1 MRGGIHSR
9 RRFPGRRQQRPLWIE
24 SAQPPPHRCK
34 DIHDVTGKEEIKRW
48 FSRMVRDNMDVMYGV
63 ALHLSGNSANA
74 EDLVA
79 ETVIKAWS
87 AIDKLEDR
95 ARWRPWVL
103 RILRNEF
110 ISNYRKASIR
120 PLEVPF
126 TEEPGD
132 DDDSSVSSLLLEQS
146 DDFLKWW
153 ANPELALINDLLGDQ
168 IREAIDRL
176 PEVYRMTI
184 LMINVDGLSYDEA
197 SVVLGVP
204 FGTIRSRMKRGRT
217 LLQTA
222 LWKEAQEAGLKAA
235 SKS

>member
-1 MRGGIHSR
+1 M
-9 RRFPGRRQQRPLWIE
+9 
-24 SAQPPPHRCK
+24 
-34 DIHDVTGKEEIKRW
+34 TGKEDIKRW
-48 FSRMVRDNMDVMYGV
+48 FSRMVQDDMDVMYGV
-63 ALHLSGNSANA
+63 ALRLTGNSANA

-87 AIDKLEDR
+87 CVDKLEDR

-110 ISNYRKASIR
+110 ISNYRKNSIR

-126 TEEPGD
+126 PEEAGD
-132 DDDSSVSSLLLEQS
+132 DHDGSVSSLLLEQS

-153 ANPELALINDLLGDQ
+153 ANPEKALINQLLGDQ
-168 IREAIDRL
+168 IRAAIEQL
-176 PEVYRMTI
+176 PEAYRMTI
-184 LMINVDGLSYDEA
+184 LLINADGLSYDEA

-217 LLQTA
+217 LLQAA
-222 LWKEAQEAGLKAA
+222 LWTQAQEAGLKTA
-235 SKS
+235 SEK

>member
-1 MRGGIHSR
+1 MT
-9 RRFPGRRQQRPLWIE
+9 Q
-24 SAQPPPHRCK
+24 
-34 DIHDVTGKEEIKRW
+34 KEEIKHW
-48 FSRMVRDNMDVMYGV
+48 FSRMVRDNMEAMFGV
-63 ALHLSGNSANA
+63 ALRLTGNSANA

-87 AIDKLEDR
+87 CIDKLEDR

-126 TEEPGD
+126 TEEPCD
-132 DDDSSVSSLLLEQS
+132 DDDSSVSSLLLEQP

-153 ANPELALINDLLGDQ
+153 ANPELALINDLLGEK
-168 IREAIDRL
+168 IREAIDQL
-176 PEVYRMTI
+176 PEAYRMTI
-184 LMINVDGLSYDEA
+184 LLINADGLSYDEA

-222 LWKEAQEAGLKAA
+222 LWTEAQEAGLKVA
-235 SKS
+235 SKN